1 MHDFVAA
8 IHSER
13 FGPWRETTVGELAD
27 ELLTYG
33 VHDQG
38 LPDHQGV
45 IRAGDIRDGRVMAN
59 PADGVATAV
68 TRRTRA
74 VLREGDLVVVL
85 VRRVGD
91 AALVT
96 GQHAGWIATRSVG
109 IVRAKEPNVTSWLRI
124 WFRTP
129 PAQAWIG
136 RHVSAHVEP
145 TLSLDALKKMRVWVP
160 PREQI
165 DKLCELVA
173 LIEAKMDLN
182 RQITAGTVAVAD
194 ACHASWAR
202 HRASWTS
209 CTFGAVARAVTGKS
223 SPGTSSEGGDTDIA
237 WVAPADIL
245 GATTPYVGHAE
256 HWGPA
261 EPNAVCEPGTLLV
274 ASRPEGAR
282 TAITLVPSAPR
293 RGVLA
298 VRPTAPE
305 DRWWLLHE
313 LRSRSDEIPKIAQG
327 RSAREITGRA
337 FARLG
342 VAWPGPDVRRR
353 FRAVAEPLHA
363 RARAALDENRTLAE
377 LLDVLLHGV
386 SSGTRRS

>member
-1 MHDFVAA
+1 MRDFVAA
-8 IHSER
+8 IHPGR
-13 FGPWRETTVGELAD
+13 FGPWKETTVGELAD
-27 ELLTYG
+27 DLLTYG
-33 VHDQG
+33 VHDRD

-45 IRAGDIRDGRVMAN
+45 IRAGDVRDGRVMAN
-59 PADGVATAV
+59 RPDGVATAI
-68 TRRTRA
+68 TRKTRA
-74 VLREGDLVVVL
+74 VLKEGDLVVVL

-96 GQHAGWIATRSVG
+96 RQHAGWIATRSVG
-109 IVRAKEPNVTSWLRI
+109 IVRAKDPRTTPWLRI

-129 PAQAWIG
+129 FAQSWIG

-145 TLSLDALKKMRVWVP
+145 TLSLDALKKMQVWVP

-173 LIEAKMDLN
+173 LIEAKTDLN
-182 RQITAGTVAVAD
+182 RQIAAGAVAVAD

-209 CTFGAVARAVTGKS
+209 CTFGTVARAVTGKS
-223 SPGTSSEGGDTDIA
+223 SPGASPEDSETDIT
-237 WVAPADIL
+237 WVAPADVL
-245 GATTPYVGHAE
+245 GTTMPYVGHAE
-256 HWGPA
+256 HQGPA
-261 EPNAVCEPGTLLV
+261 EPSAVCEPGTLLV
-274 ASRPEGAR
+274 ASRPDGAR
-282 TAITLVPSAPR
+282 TAITLVPAAPR

-298 VRPTAPE
+298 VRPADPE

-313 LRSRSDEIPKIAQG
+313 LRSRSDEIPGIAQG

-342 VAWPGPDVRRR
+342 VAWPGPDVRRQ
-353 FRAVAEPLHA
+353 FHTVAEPLHA

-377 LLDVLLHGV
+377 LLDVLLRGV
-386 SSGTRRS
+386 SSSTRRS